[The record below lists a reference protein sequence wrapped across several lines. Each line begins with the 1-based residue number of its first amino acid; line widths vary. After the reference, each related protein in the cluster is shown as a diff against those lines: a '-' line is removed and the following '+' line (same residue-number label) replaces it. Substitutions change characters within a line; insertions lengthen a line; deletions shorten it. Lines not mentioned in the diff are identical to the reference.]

1 MPADGEKDK
10 EQGTGAYT
18 VGGDDRR
25 IGGRARII
33 YIYIYTWYVY
43 NKTSS
48 ARVVS
53 GVCETGEGLAH
64 GKMADE
70 QRHNVIY
77 IPRFENIHSNYITI

>member
-10 EQGTGAYT
+10 ETTNKAQG
-18 VGGDDRR
+18 R
-25 IGGRARII
+25 IPWVETTDELVDARVL
-33 YIYIYTWYVY
+33 YIYMYVY
-43 NKTSS
+43 NITSS

-70 QRHNVIY
+70 RRHNIIY